1 LKATVGEFV
10 SEVLVDVPTEVL
22 GIVELTPVESEVDE
36 PEIPEVEEPDKEL
49 EETGFVMLNV
59 VVWERT
65 LPAFP
70 TEVARKEYPSP
81 C

>member
-1 LKATVGEFV
+1 M
-10 SEVLVDVPTEVL
+10 
-22 GIVELTPVESEVDE
+22 DE

-70 TEVARKEYPSP
+70 TEEARKEYPSL
-81 C
+81 CRVSAKF

>member
-10 SEVLVDVPTEVL
+10 SEVLVDVPTEDL
-22 GIVELTPVESEVDE
+22 GIVELVPVEREVDE

-49 EETGFVMLNV
+49 EETGFVMLKV

-65 LPAFP
+65 LPTFP
-70 TEVARKEYPSP
+70 TEEARREYPSL